1 MLKTPLYQT
10 HVDAGARMV
19 DFAGWSMPVMYHSII
34 DEHNWTRNHIGM
46 FDVSHMGRLE
56 IVGETAAESLEYLCT
71 REMVNLEPGF
81 TRYCLMCNEQGG
93 ILDDLMVSRLADDKF
108 YVVCN
113 AGNRTKIVNHIE
125 NYLKPGATM
134 TDLTQE
140 TAMLAMQGPQAVELI
155 TQLLPGPLSQLEHRC
170 VYVDQMMGIEF
181 IAFRGGYTGE
191 DGYEVVF
198 PADVATLAWYQ
209 LTSLTID
216 GETVVKP
223 IGLGARDTLRLEA
236 ALPLYGHELNENIDP
251 LTAGLGFAVSF
262 EHDYIGKDALMA
274 IKAKGPARARVGLKL
289 ETRRAARQGFGIFK
303 EGQKVGEVT
312 SGGFAPT
319 VNASIAMAYVDAPL
333 AKVGE
338 TLQVEIGGEK
348 QDAQVVKLPFYRRK

>member
-1 MLKTPLYQT
+1 MLKTPLYQM

-19 DFAGWSMPVMYHSII
+19 DFAGWCMPVMYNSII
-34 DEHNWTRNHIGM
+34 DEHNWTRSHIGM

-56 IVGETAAESLEYLCT
+56 IVGETAAQSLEYLCT
-71 REMVNLEPGF
+71 RDMVNLEPGY

-93 ILDDLMVSRLADDKF
+93 ILDDLMVSRLSDDKF

-113 AGNRTKIVNHIE
+113 ASNRVKIVEQIE

-134 TDLTQE
+134 TDRTMQ
-140 TAMLAMQGPQAVELI
+140 TCMLAMQGPQAVEMI
-155 TQLLPGPLSQLEHRC
+155 SDLLPGPLSQLAHRC

-198 PADVATLAWYQ
+198 PAEVAALAWQQ
-209 LTSLTID
+209 LMGLSID
-216 GETVVKP
+216 GQSVVKP

-236 ALPLYGHELNENIDP
+236 ALPLYGHELSETIDP

-262 EHDYIGKDALMA
+262 EHDFIGKDALLA
-274 IKAKGPARARVGLKL
+274 VKAKGPAKARVGLKL
-289 ETRRAARQGFGIFK
+289 ETRRAARAGFKVFK
-303 EGQKVGEVT
+303 NDQQVGEVT

-319 VNASIAMAYVDAPL
+319 VNASIAMAYVDTPL
-333 AKVGE
+333 AKIGDS
-338 TLQVEIGGEK
+338 LQIEIGGEK
-348 QDAQVVKLPFYRRK
+348 QNAQIVKMPFYRRK

>member
-19 DFAGWSMPVMYHSII
+19 DFAGWSMPVMYTSII

-71 REMVNLEPGF
+71 RDMVDLDPGH
-81 TRYCLMCNEQGG
+81 TRYCLMCNQQGG

-113 AGNRTKIVNHIE
+113 AGNRTKIIAHIE

-134 TDLTQE
+134 TDLTLQ

-155 TQLLPGPLSQLEHRC
+155 SQLLPGPLSQLARRC
-170 VYVDQMMGIEF
+170 VYVDQLMGIEF

-198 PADVATLAWYQ
+198 PANVATLAWQQ
-209 LTSLTID
+209 LHSLNID
-216 GETVVKP
+216 GNSVVKP

-236 ALPLYGHELNENIDP
+236 ALPLYGHELSENIDP
-251 LTAGLGFAVSF
+251 LTAGLDFAVSF
-262 EHDYIGKDALMA
+262 EHDFIGKETLLA
-274 IKAKGPARARVGLKL
+274 IKAAGPAKTRVGLKL
-289 ETRRAARQGFGIFK
+289 QTRRAARQGFGIFN
-303 EGQKVGEVT
+303 EDRKVGEIT
-312 SGGFAPT
+312 SGGFSPT
-319 VNASIAMAYVDAPL
+319 LNTSIAMGYIDTSV
-333 AKVGE
+333 AKIGE
-338 TLQVEIGGEK
+338 TVQVEIGGEK
-348 QDAQVVKLPFYRRK
+348 HDDQIVKLTFYRRK